1 MKEITISV
9 PAKINLSIDVINRME
24 NGYHN
29 VEMVMQTIDLYD
41 TITVEKAGKGISVSC
56 DHLYVP
62 NDRRNIAWKAAEQF
76 FSECPYKEGARIK
89 IHKKIPVSAGLGGG
103 SADAAGVLKA
113 LNSLYGNCLGNLQ
126 LKKIASRLGA
136 DVAFFFSGGTQLA
149 KGIGDELTML
159 PSLEGMDIVLVK
171 PDFPVSTR
179 WVYENLDL
187 GQVKKRPDMSRI
199 IGAIEAMDVRLLARS
214 MENVLE
220 SVTVKRYPELK
231 DIMDRLIEYGAL
243 GSRMSGSGPTVFGI
257 FSDPAS
263 AEAAREKFLKDY
275 SHVYHCKTIG
285 RVDLNG

>member
-1 MKEITISV
+1 MKEITLSM
-9 PAKINLSIDVINRME
+9 PAKINFSIDVIDRME

-62 NDRRNIAWKAAEQF
+62 NDRRNIAWKAADLF
-76 FSECPYKEGARIK
+76 FSEGPYKEGARINIK
-89 IHKKIPVSAGLGGG
+89 KKIPVSAGLGGG

-113 LNSLYGNCLGNLQ
+113 LNSLYGNCLGDLQ
-126 LKKIASRLGA
+126 LKEMARRLGA
-136 DVAFFFSGGTQLA
+136 DVAFFLSGGTQLA

-187 GQVKKRPDMSRI
+187 NRVEKRPETSKVI
-199 IGAIEAMDVRLLARS
+199 SAIESMNIRMLARS

-220 SVTVKRYPELK
+220 SVTVRKYPEIR
-231 DIMDRLIEYGAL
+231 DIMDRLIEYGAI

-263 AEAAREKFLKDY
+263 AEAAREKFLTDY
-275 SHVYHCKTIG
+275 TQVYHCKTIG